1 MNVYTIVLAIVILVI
16 VATSVRLFVKK
27 EGYSSIID
35 FTTGSN
41 NTIRDYNQK
50 SFDSNHDQQEYLC
63 KSRLCNSTPMLEERP
78 HNPYNPK
85 NFYTF

>member
-1 MNVYTIVLAIVILVI
+1 MNAYTVVVIIISLAIVIASI
-16 VATSVRLFVKK
+16 RFFTKK

-35 FTTGSN
+35 FTVGSSD
-41 NTIRDYNQK
+41 TLEDYNQK
-50 SFDSNHDQQEYLC
+50 SFNSKHDEQEYLC
-63 KSRLCNSTPMLEERP
+63 KSRLCNSTPMLQERP